1 MREGGGVGVWRVGV
15 RLAHRARWRC
25 WSRASLDAS
34 IICVKL

>member
-15 RLAHRARWRC
+15 RLAHRARCR
-25 WSRASLDAS
+25 SRASLDAS